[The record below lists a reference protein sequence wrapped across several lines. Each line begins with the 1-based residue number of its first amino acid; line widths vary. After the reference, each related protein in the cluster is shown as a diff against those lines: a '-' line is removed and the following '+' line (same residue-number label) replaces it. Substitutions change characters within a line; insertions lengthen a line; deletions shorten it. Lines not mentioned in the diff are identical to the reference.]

1 MRLLVRFVV
10 IFGLGLSLTLSA
22 AAQDRA
28 ETLADIRQD
37 LTLLNIE
44 VKRLRRELS
53 TTGGSDV
60 SAGSGTLLDRVQ
72 VIEAE
77 LSRLTGKTEELEY
90 RIDRIVTDGTNRI
103 GDLEFRLV
111 ELEGGDVGALG
122 ETSTLGGE
130 EVATPAA
137 PQPIAPP
144 EGEGPALAMS
154 EEEDFRRAEEALAAG
169 DYQRAAELFGTFNE
183 TYPGGPL
190 GPGAL
195 LGRGEALEKMGNTKE
210 AARAYLDA
218 YSLARDAQATAAP
231 ALLNLGRALASLGQ
245 NDAAC
250 QMLAEIAPRFPS
262 ATELTEAQT
271 EMGRLGC
278 S

>member
-1 MRLLVRFVV
+1 MRILV
-10 IFGLGLSLTLSA
+10 IFGLVLGLPLTA
-22 AAQDRA
+22 AAQQGA

-44 VKRLRRELS
+44 VQRLRRELS

-77 LSRLTGKTEELEY
+77 LSRLTGKTEELEH

-111 ELEGGDVGALG
+111 ELEGGDLSALG

-130 EVATPAA
+130 EVTSPAA
-137 PQPIAPP
+137 PVPVAPP

-154 EEEDFRRAEEALAAG
+154 EEQDFRRAEEALAAG
-169 DYQRAAELFGTFNE
+169 DYERAAELFTNFNE

-190 GPGAL
+190 GPKAL
-195 LGRGEALEKMGNTKE
+195 LGRGTALEKLGNTKE

-218 YSLARDAQATAAP
+218 YSLARDAEATAAP
-231 ALLNLGRALASLGQ
+231 ALLSLGRALGTLGQ
-245 NDAAC
+245 TDAAC
-250 QMLAEIAPRFPS
+250 QMLAEIEPRFPM
-262 ATELTEAQT
+262 APQLADAKAEQA
-271 EMGRLGC
+271 RLGC

>member
-1 MRLLVRFVV
+1 
-10 IFGLGLSLTLSA
+10 
-22 AAQDRA
+22 
-28 ETLADIRQD
+28 
-37 LTLLNIE
+37 
-44 VKRLRRELS
+44 
-53 TTGGSDV
+53 
-60 SAGSGTLLDRVQ
+60 
-72 VIEAE
+72 
-77 LSRLTGKTEELEY
+77 
-90 RIDRIVTDGTNRI
+90 
-103 GDLEFRLV
+103 
-111 ELEGGDVGALG
+111 
-122 ETSTLGGE
+122 
-130 EVATPAA
+130 
-137 PQPIAPP
+137 
-144 EGEGPALAMS
+144 MS

>member
-1 MRLLVRFVV
+1 MRFLIICGLV
-10 IFGLGLSLTLSA
+10 LTLPLSV
-22 AAQDRA
+22 AAQDGA

-44 VKRLRRELS
+44 VQRLRRELS

-77 LSRLTGKTEELEY
+77 LSRLTGKTEELEH

-137 PQPIAPP
+137 PIPVAPP

-169 DYQRAAELFGTFNE
+169 DHARAAELFLTFNQ

-190 GPGAL
+190 GARAL
-195 LGRGEALEKMGNTKE
+195 LGRGQALEALGNTKE

-218 YSLARDAQATAAP
+218 YSLDREAQATAAP
-231 ALLNLGRALASLGQ
+231 ALLNLGRALGRLGQ
-245 NDAAC
+245 TEAAC
-250 QMLAEIAPRFPS
+250 QMLAEIAPRFPA
-262 ATELTEAQT
+262 ATELTEAQG
-271 EMGRLGC
+271 EMTTLGC